1 MKKSRLVGFV
11 IFILIGFVMGLIYG
25 WVLNPGGVKNTTLA
39 SLRAD
44 FKADY
49 VVMVSE
55 IYSSN
60 HDLET
65 ATKYLNVFNASRS
78 PIQSVQDALLVGQQ
92 FGFSEREMRALADL
106 EIDLT
111 SAAQGVTP

>member
-11 IFILIGFVMGLIYG
+11 IFILIGFVLGLIYG
-25 WVLNPGGVKNTTLA
+25 WVINPSGVKTTSLA

-55 IYSSN
+55 IYFFN

-65 ATKYLNVFNASRS
+65 AAKYLAVFKPGRD

-106 EIDLT
+106 EIALT
-111 SAAQGVTP
+111 NAAIKETP

>member
-1 MKKSRLVGFV
+1 ML
-11 IFILIGFVMGLIYG
+11 FILIGFVMGLIYG
-25 WVLNPGGVKNTTLA
+25 WVVNPAGVKNTSLS

-55 IYSSN
+55 IYATN
-60 HDLET
+60 HDVNAAHKDLESI
-65 ATKYLNVFNASRS
+65 ASQGDV
-78 PIQSVQDALLVGQQ
+78 IQVVHEALLVGQQ
-92 FGFSEREMRALADL
+92 FGFSEREMRAMADL

-111 SAAQGVTP
+111 AAAKGNGQ

>member
-1 MKKSRLVGFV
+1 VKKSRLVGFG
-11 IFILIGFVMGLIYG
+11 IFILIGFVLGLIYG
-25 WVLNPGGVKNTTLA
+25 WVINPSGVKNTTLA

-65 ATKYLNVFNASRS
+65 ATKYLSVFKPGRD
-78 PIQSVQDALLVGQQ
+78 PIHAVQDALLVGQQ
-92 FGFSEREMRALADL
+92 FGFSEREMRALAAL
-106 EIDLT
+106 EMDLT
-111 SAAQGVTP
+111 AATKGETP

>member
-1 MKKSRLVGFV
+1 LKKSRLVGFV
-11 IFILIGFVMGLIYG
+11 IFILIGFVVGLIYG
-25 WVLNPGGVKNTTLA
+25 WVINPSGVKSTTLA

-60 HDLET
+60 HDLES
-65 ATKYLNVFNASRS
+65 ATNYLTVFKPART

-92 FGFSEREMRALADL
+92 FGFSEREMRSLADL
-106 EIDLT
+106 EIDLS
-111 SAAQGVTP
+111 SAAKGETP

>member
-1 MKKSRLVGFV
+1 MKKSRQVGFI
-11 IFILIGFVMGLIYG
+11 IFILIGFVVGLIYG
-25 WVLNPGGVKNTTLA
+25 WVINPAGVTNTTLA

-60 HDLET
+60 HDLEI
-65 ATKYLNVFNASRS
+65 ATKYLVVFKPGRT
-78 PIQSVQDALLVGQQ
+78 PIQAVQDALLVGQQ

-106 EIDLT
+106 EIDMT
-111 SAAQGVTP
+111 SAAKGETP